1 MKNPEVVNPEYH
13 AIQMQCLLQRMQ
25 IDANMLQ
32 KMAAAGQTD
41 FNALKEAKESLEH
54 DLELLQAHLVFACN
68 DLENS
73 NYGRTS

>member
-1 MKNPEVVNPEYH
+1 MDTPETVNAEYH

-32 KMAAAGQTD
+32 KMAATGKTD
-41 FNALKEAKESLEH
+41 FAKLKEARESLEH
-54 DLELLQAHLVFACN
+54 DMQLLKAHTVFACN

-73 NYGRTS
+73 DNGRAN

>member
-13 AIQMQCLLQRMQ
+13 AIQMQCWLQRMQ

-54 DLELLQAHLVFACN
+54 DLELLQAHLVFTCN

-73 NYGRTS
+73 NYG

>member
-1 MKNPEVVNPEYH
+1 
-13 AIQMQCLLQRMQ
+13 
-25 IDANMLQ
+25 
-32 KMAAAGQTD
+32 MAAAGQTD